1 MIAQQVT
8 GQSSTISGSMLTM
21 SRQGSTT
28 SHVSYSIKDNIVNLF
43 SSMHENSPPGGGGS
57 RGSMLISK
65 VWSNDPSPLGTNDN
79 LHTPLLLHEG
89 SVFYQFNNNNNFIQD
104 MLPNT
109 HIIVTIILQ
118 GRK

>member
-43 SSMHENSPPGGGGS
+43 SSMHENSPP
-57 RGSMLISK
+57 K
-65 VWSNDPSPLGTNDN
+65 VWSVSNMGDNDQSPFGTNDN
-79 LHTPLLLHEG
+79 LHTPLLLDQG
-89 SVFYQFNNNNNFIQD
+89 SVFYQFNYNNNNYIQD
-104 MLPNT
+104 MPPNT

-118 GRK
+118 GRR